1 METRNSGNLDRT
13 VVVSHLIFVSSLL
26 IRDVRFW
33 DEIGTY
39 IPMIIVRK
47 VALHSV
53 LDREL

>member
-13 VVVSHLIFVSSLL
+13 VVVSHLIFINNLL

-33 DEIGTY
+33 NEIGTY
-39 IPMIIVRK
+39 IPIIIVRK

-53 LDREL
+53 LDKEL